1 MARIAYVTDQTLPE
15 EAKADFDKLPPLNIF
30 RMMAHS
36 GKLLGRYIRL
46 GNYLLFKSKLDPV
59 LREIAILRVGYLSK
73 AKYETHQHE
82 RIGRDVG
89 MSDALIEAVK
99 QGPEAEGLTSTERQ
113 VIAITDDL
121 VHNVRASDATFKP
134 LQENLSNAEMQELVL
149 TVGYYMMTCRF
160 LETFDIDIE
169 ESGETLEVT

>member
-1 MARIAYVTDQTLPE
+1 MARIPYTTEQTMPE
-15 EAKADFDKLPPLNIF
+15 EAKADFAKLQPLNIF
-30 RMMAHS
+30 KMMAHS

-59 LREIAILRVGYLSK
+59 LREIAILRVGYISG
-73 AKYETHQHE
+73 ASYETHQHE

-99 QGPEAEGLTSTERQ
+99 QGPDSPEFDDLQRM
-113 VIAITDDL
+113 VMRITDDL

-134 LQENLSNAEMQELVL
+134 LQDQLSVAELQELVL

-169 ESGETLEVT
+169 TA